1 MLNQN
6 DDADSDDAN
15 DEMELEDD
23 AVPEKRN
30 TVKSMVDTWMLKL
43 LTNEEGSRS
52 SFVDKTGIRR
62 SPGLKLG
69 KAS

>member
-1 MLNQN
+1 MEVD
-6 DDADSDDAN
+6 DDAA
-15 DEMELEDD
+15 
-23 AVPEKRN
+23 PEKRN
-30 TVKSMVDTWMLKL
+30 TVKSMVDTWMLKI
-43 LTNEEGSRS
+43 LTNEEGSRP